1 MLITKEVEIK
11 VNASVVPY
19 FRRLGYITGK
29 NKMLVVPVEHLNKG
43 SHSVV
48 EVSCDIC
55 GEVNNMPY
63 KKYLTSV
70 YFDSKYYCRLNKCF
84 TKKVRLGTIEKYGV
98 ENTSKLKS
106 FQDKWKKTN
115 LERYGVENTFQSE
128 EAKIKIREKG
138 GWLND
143 DDLVGYIKYSRIVR
157 RLTLRN
163 RKNMLENWNGF
174 DFYDGEYIR
183 DNFNIDFND
192 PKYPCIDHKISIR
205 NGYLDGISEEF
216 LSSIDNLCFTKRFI
230 NSKKKTQN
238 HKDFIYQQEIN

>member
-84 TKKVRLGTIEKYGV
+84 TKKVRLCTIEKYGV

-115 LERYGVENTFQSE
+115 LERYGFENTFQSE

-143 DDLVGYIKYSRIVR
+143 DDLVGYIKYNRIVR

-163 RKNMLENWNGF
+163 RKNMLESWDGF

-183 DNFNIDFND
+183 DNFNTDFND
-192 PKYPCIDHKISIR
+192 PNYPCIDHKISIR
-205 NGYLDGISEEF
+205 NGYLDGISEEV

-238 HKDFIYQQEIN
+238 HKDFIYHK

>member
-11 VNASVVPY
+11 VNTRVVTY
-19 FRRLGYITGK
+19 FRNLGYITGR
-29 NKMLVVPVEHLNKG
+29 NKMLVVPIEHLNKG

-55 GEVNNMPY
+55 GEINNIPY
-63 KKYLTSV
+63 RSYLTIID
-70 YFDSKYYCRLNKCF
+70 FDSKYYCRLNKCF

-115 LERYGVENTFQSE
+115 LERYGFENTFQSE

-143 DDLVGYIKYSRIVR
+143 DDLVGYIKYNRIVR

-163 RKNMLENWNGF
+163 RKNMLENWDGF

-192 PKYPCIDHKISIR
+192 PNYPCIDHKISIR
-205 NGYLDGISEEF
+205 NGYLDGISEEV

-238 HKDFIYQQEIN
+238 HKDFIYHK

>member
-1 MLITKEVEIK
+1 MLITKEVEII

-19 FRRLGYITGK
+19 FRNLGYETGK
-29 NKMLVVPVEHLNKG
+29 NQKLIVPVKHLNKG

-55 GEVNNMPY
+55 GEIKFMTY
-63 KKYLTSV
+63 KDYLTKTN
-70 YFDSKYYCRLNKCF
+70 FDNKYYCRVNKCF
-84 TKKVRLGTIEKYGV
+84 TKKVKLGTLEKYGV

-115 LERYGVENTFQSE
+115 LERYGVENSFQSE
-128 EAKIKIREKG
+128 ESKVKIREKNN
-138 GWLND
+138 WLND
-143 DDLVGYIKYSRIVR
+143 DELEGFKKYNRIVR

-163 RKNMLENWNGF
+163 RKEMLENCGY
-174 DFYDGEYIR
+174 DFYDNEYIK
-183 DNFNIDFND
+183 DNFNLD
-192 PKYPCIDHKISIR
+192 PNNPNYPCIDHKISVK

-216 LSSIDNLCFTKRFI
+216 LSSVDNLCFTKKFI

-238 HKDFIYQQEIN
+238 HTDFELY